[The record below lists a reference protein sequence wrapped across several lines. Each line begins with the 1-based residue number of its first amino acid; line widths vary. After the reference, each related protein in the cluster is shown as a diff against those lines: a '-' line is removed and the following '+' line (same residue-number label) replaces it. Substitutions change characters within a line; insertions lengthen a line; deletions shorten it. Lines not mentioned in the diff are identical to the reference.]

1 MSLHVIVFIALITS
15 LVGSAIAIR
24 SLSDDIKPPGG
35 PNPLEKAMLTHPAGK
50 GLRPEEDILNDR

>member
-15 LVGSAIAIR
+15 VVGSAIAIR
-24 SLSDDIKPPGG
+24 SLSDEIT
-35 PNPLEKAMLTHPAGK
+35 PLEKAMFTHPAGK